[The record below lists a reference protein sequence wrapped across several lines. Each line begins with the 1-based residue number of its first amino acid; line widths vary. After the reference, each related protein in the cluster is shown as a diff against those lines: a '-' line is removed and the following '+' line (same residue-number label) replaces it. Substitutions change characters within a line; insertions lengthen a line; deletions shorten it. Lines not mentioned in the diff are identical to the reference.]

1 MSKAGQMVGAELAQQ
16 MRVSTQEV
24 TFGQD
29 AHKQLLEGA
38 EILYR
43 AVKSTMGPSGLNV
56 IIDNGQTAPLITK
69 DGVTVAK
76 SINLK
81 AKLPSIGAELIK
93 EVASKTNELAGDGP
107 QPLYAKVLTPAGW
120 TTMGELRAGDSVC
133 GTGGT
138 VQKVL
143 GIFPKGNK
151 DIYRV
156 VLSDG
161 NRKTRSRTVECCEN
175 HLWSVATY
183 YGASRLMTTKQLLE
197 TGAVD
202 DLRGRFFIKSTPV
215 EFTGQE
221 QLPLD
226 PYLLGVL
233 LGDGSLSQKHE
244 IDISV
249 GLKED
254 YILNNLVLP
263 EGCSLRR
270 RYYTST
276 KHYIKA
282 TVSGSRRAGQK
293 TSGSKSI
300 IKKALEQLGLLGTT
314 SHTKFIPKQYLYSSI
329 NTRQK
334 LLEGLIDTDGSV
346 GRRGLFQ
353 YSTVSDQLCQDVIEL
368 CRSLGKTINVRT
380 HTRKHGDGSY
390 STSPIHRITELK
402 GNKYGM
408 RIVDIEKLSRQTEMM
423 CIKVSNADCLYITN
437 DYVPTHNTTTATVL
451 GYSMLQQGVKMIATG
466 RSSISV
472 KKGMEWAT
480 EQVIGWIKETAI
492 PVRNNE
498 DIINVGAIS
507 ANGDRSIGVLLSE
520 AISKVG
526 QDGIITIEP
535 AKSVKTT
542 LDVVEGMQFESGYVS
557 PYFVTNQEKLNC
569 ELTDPYVLITNKKIS
584 SLQEILPV
592 LELTANANRPL
603 LIIGDEIEGEALHTL
618 LVNKMKQVLF
628 SCAVKAPSYGENRT
642 DILSDI
648 ALVTGGKVFDAS
660 SEKQIKNA
668 TLADLGQCKRA
679 IVSKGSTTLVGNDEG
694 SRKELIDGRVEQL
707 RTLLASNIGIDEL
720 KRENTKKRLAKLAGG
735 IAVIKVGGSTE
746 VEIFEKKDRVEDALN
761 ATVAAVQEGILPGG
775 GTALFYASEWLLR
788 EMGTNDAG
796 LSEDELA
803 GAKVIYEACRMPL
816 RIIVENT
823 GKSAD
828 VVMNELMNFD
838 KGNVLGV
845 LKDVSGS
852 THRPLEFVEEKVKAA
867 LTKRLRQ
874 GYDASKHR
882 YCDLIDAGILDPL
895 KVERFALAH
904 ACSVVGLL
912 LTTNAVIVIE
922 NGG

>member
-1 MSKAGQMVGAELAQQ
+1 MSKSAEPK
-16 MRVSTQEV
+16 TPEV
-24 TFGQD
+24 TFGQE
-29 AHKQLLEGA
+29 AHQQLLEGA

-43 AVKSTMGPSGLNV
+43 AVKSTMGPSGHNV
-56 IIDNGQTAPLITK
+56 IIDNGQTAPIITK

-76 SINLK
+76 SINLRS
-81 AKLPSIGAELIK
+81 KLPSLGAELIK
-93 EVASKTNELAGDGP
+93 EIASKTNELAGDGP

-133 GTGGT
+133 GTDGT

-161 NRKTRSRTVECCEN
+161 NRKTRSRTVECCED

-197 TGAVD
+197 AGAVD

-215 EFTGQE
+215 EFTGSE
-221 QLPLD
+221 QSPLD
-226 PYLLGVL
+226 PYLLGFL
-233 LGDGSLSQKHE
+233 LGDG
-244 IDISV
+244 
-249 GLKED
+249 
-254 YILNNLVLP
+254 
-263 EGCSLRR
+263 
-270 RYYTST
+270 
-276 KHYIKA
+276 KA
-282 TVSGSRRAGQK
+282 TVSGSRRAGQN
-293 TSGSKSI
+293 TSESNTI

-408 RIVDIEKLSRQTEMM
+408 RIVDIEKLSKQTEMM
-423 CIKVSNADCLYITN
+423 CIKVSNTDCLYITN

-451 GYSMLQQGVKMIATG
+451 GYSLLKQGIKMTATG
-466 RSSISV
+466 RSAIEI
-472 KKGMEWAT
+472 KRGMEWGT
-480 EQVIGWIKETAI
+480 EKVIGWIKDHAI

-498 DIINVGAIS
+498 DIINIGTIS
-507 ANGDRSIGVLLSE
+507 ANGDRSIGELLSD

-542 LDVVEGMQFESGYVS
+542 LDVVEGMQFDGGFVS

-569 ELTDPYVLITNKKIS
+569 ELTDPYVLITNRKIS
-584 SLQEILPV
+584 ALQDILPV
-592 LELTANANRPL
+592 LELAANANKPL
-603 LIIGDEIEGEALHTL
+603 LIIADEIEGEALHTL
-618 LVNKMKQVLF
+618 LVNKMKGVLF
-628 SCAVKAPSYGENRT
+628 TCAVKAPSYGENRN
-642 DILSDI
+642 DVLSDI
-648 ALVTGGKVFDAS
+648 ALVTGGKVFDSS

-668 TLADLGQCKRA
+668 SLSDFGKCKRV
-679 IVSKGSTTLVGNDEG
+679 IVTKGLTTLVGDDTN
-694 SRKELIDGRVEQL
+694 RKELISERVEQL
-707 RTLLASNIGIDEL
+707 RALLAANIGLDDL
-720 KRENTKKRLAKLAGG
+720 KRANTKKRLAKLAGG

-775 GTALFYASEWLLR
+775 GTALFYAAEWLQSTLA
-788 EMGTNDAG
+788 EQSGIM
-796 LSEDELA
+796 SEDELA
-803 GAKVIYEACRMPL
+803 GVRVVCEACRQPL
-816 RIIVENT
+816 RVIVENT

-828 VVMNELMNFD
+828 VVMNELRSNISD
-838 KGNVLGV
+838 QQKEIQDLEYISQQLAKSTEDSETKKSNLEAIKGRVAEIKKNGV
-845 LKDVSGS
+845 RV
-852 THRPLEFVEEKVKAA
+852 
-867 LTKRLRQ
+867 
-874 GYDASKHR
+874 GYDASRHV
-882 YCDLIDAGILDPL
+882 YCDLIDNGVIDPH
-895 KVERFALAH
+895 KVEYYALLH
-904 ACSVVGLL
+904 ACSVIGLV
-912 LTTNAVIVIE
+912 LTTNAVVVVE
-922 NGG
+922 SAG